1 MNVVETLLEVRQ
13 KEVNLLFFLF
23 SFMEIFPISKIVPGG
38 GDVGKEKI
46 ECIRQSSMDRYAYT
60 MNKRGKHTR
69 QTTVI
74 VPKITER

>member
-46 ECIRQSSMDRYAYT
+46 
-60 MNKRGKHTR
+60 
-69 QTTVI
+69 
-74 VPKITER
+74 

>member
-38 GDVGKEKI
+38 DDVGKEKI

-60 MNKRGKHTR
+60 MNKRGKHR